1 MLKNLVPPILSWY
14 GASCIATRL
23 ELIADL
29 GLATWFVQA
38 EIVSDLERS
47 LVAEWSPLIP
57 SVFDPLRFKGLG
69 MEPLETDQGAARHA
83 WAARVAQPTSASVC
97 RVAR

>member
-14 GASCIATRL
+14 GASSIATRL

-47 LVAEWSPLIP
+47 LGITNNFQGTHMINAPL
-57 SVFDPLRFKGLG
+57 SVSLMHQDTR
-69 MEPLETDQGAARHA
+69 
-83 WAARVAQPTSASVC
+83 
-97 RVAR
+97 